1 MGKIVFTGSTGA
13 LGSRVL
19 RYLFEFGVNPKDI
32 IISVYN
38 PNGID
43 PQLEKIVFDVRHG
56 DYKKKETLEKAFQGG
71 EVLFLVSS
79 ITINNEKRTEEHR
92 NAIDAAINVRI
103 KHIYYTSSSI
113 ADTRDVEIMKAHLN
127 TEDLLKSSPV
137 KYTIIREGFYS
148 EVFPLFLGHF
158 DAKTTNEIV
167 IPADGGIPFV
177 ARDNLAEATAK
188 ILIEPP
194 NIYQNKTILLTGS
207 KLYTLKETAFIVSKI
222 LDRQIPIKIVSF
234 EEYINRNLKN
244 QNEVWVRIWATIYL
258 ALQRGDLSQIDITL
272 EKILQ
277 RSPKSFEQTIKEM
290 LTEKDIEDK
299 ETQINIKYIQ
309 ASAFN
314 NKT

>member
-113 ADTRDVEIMKAHLN
+113 ADT
-127 TEDLLKSSPV
+127 
-137 KYTIIREGFYS
+137 
-148 EVFPLFLGHF
+148 
-158 DAKTTNEIV
+158 
-167 IPADGGIPFV
+167 
-177 ARDNLAEATAK
+177 
-188 ILIEPP
+188 
-194 NIYQNKTILLTGS
+194 
-207 KLYTLKETAFIVSKI
+207 
-222 LDRQIPIKIVSF
+222 
-234 EEYINRNLKN
+234 
-244 QNEVWVRIWATIYL
+244 
-258 ALQRGDLSQIDITL
+258 GD
-272 EKILQ
+272 
-277 RSPKSFEQTIKEM
+277 
-290 LTEKDIEDK
+290 
-299 ETQINIKYIQ
+299 
-309 ASAFN
+309 
-314 NKT
+314 

>member
-1 MGKIVFTGSTGA
+1 MGKIVLTGSTGA
-13 LGSRVL
+13 LGSKVL
-19 RYLFEFGVNPKDI
+19 RYLFEFGVNSKDI

-43 PQLEKIVFDVRHG
+43 PNLEKIVFDVRHG

-71 EVLFLVSS
+71 EILFLISS
-79 ITINNEKRTEEHR
+79 ITINNEKRTAEHR
-92 NAIDAAINVRI
+92 NAIDAAINVGI

-113 ADTRDVEIMKAHLN
+113 GDTRDVEIMRAHLN
-127 TEDLLKSSPV
+127 TEDLLKSSPI

-177 ARDNLAEATAK
+177 ARDDLAEATAK
-188 ILIEPP
+188 ILIEPT

-207 KLYTLKETAFIVSKI
+207 RLYTLKETALIVSKI
-222 LDRQIPIKIVSF
+222 LDRQIPIKIVSLD
-234 EEYINRNLKN
+234 EYINRNLKN

-258 ALQRGDLSQIDITL
+258 ALQRGDLSQIDTTL

-290 LTEKDIEDK
+290 LTEKDTDDK
-299 ETQINIKYIQ
+299 ETQINNKYIQ
-309 ASAFN
+309 ASTFN